1 MNRLVCIVSR
11 KNLVLLLKMGKSIMA
26 EGVKERILKK
36 ATELFYVQ
44 GVHNTGIN
52 QIIDESC
59 VAKASFYHHFPS
71 KDDLISECLLTY
83 GDFLT
88 ARVKGLIDSSESLS
102 EFLSRWTASIERDV
116 SSKKFNGC
124 PIANIGYSTNVFSKK
139 FSELFRRMFESWC
152 NQLAEYFEKCKIA
165 GELSEGT
172 DTAILSRRIIHLY
185 QGAIT
190 MWRLTGDLQYIRDLR
205 ILFPKMIDLSMDDK

>member
-1 MNRLVCIVSR
+1 ME
-11 KNLVLLLKMGKSIMA
+11 
-26 EGVKERILKK
+26 EGVKERILKR

-52 QIIDESC
+52 QIIDESR

-88 ARVKGLIDSSESLS
+88 ARVKEIIDSSGSLL
-102 EFLSRWTASIERDV
+102 EFLSRWAASIERDV
-116 SSKKFNGC
+116 SRKKFNGC
-124 PIANIGYSTNVFSKK
+124 PIANIGYSTNVSSKK
-139 FSELFRRMFESWC
+139 FSELFSKIFESWC
-152 NQLAEYFEKCKIA
+152 SNLDEYFKKCKSA
-165 GELSEGT
+165 GELPEGT
-172 DTAILSRRIIHLY
+172 NTMILSRRFTHLY

-190 MWRLTGDLQYIRDLR
+190 MWRLTGDIQYIQDLKV
-205 ILFPKMIDLSMDDK
+205 LFPRMIDISMGDK